1 MIKGSG
7 LLEILTENKFSMIQL
22 SAAVDVNNI
31 KRARYTL
38 QITLCSLF
46 NQRREA
52 MPNNLTDLSSSD
64 WLSQKSKDSTSFLY
78 WKCVIDLQVL
88 ILLYVRSIR
97 EGNFKLCSHY
107 LFGFSYLITATTL
120 VG

>member
-7 LLEILTENKFSMIQL
+7 LLEILTKKRFSMIGL
-22 SAAVDVNNI
+22 SAVFDVNNI

-46 NQRREA
+46 NQLREA
-52 MPNNLTDLSSSD
+52 TPNNLTDLSPYD
-64 WLSQKSKDSTSFLY
+64 WLSQKLKDVTSFLY

-97 EGNFKLCSHY
+97 EGNFKLHVEV
-107 LFGFSYLITATTL
+107 LFNLLIWFFIFDH
-120 VG
+120 